1 VDTLRTARNVDGK
14 GFIREQAKAVADA
27 IGDTGLIV
35 VKRDI
40 DVLKWMVGAVIV
52 VVVAV
57 FWQLFSLSSAVTRLD
72 ERVAAF
78 GDRMG
83 RVEGQL
89 GSVVQHL
96 TSVEQQVASAE
107 QAVRAVA
114 ESVSGV
120 ESRLPPRP

>member
-1 VDTLRTARNVDGK
+1 VDTLRTARNVEGK
-14 GFIREQAKAVADA
+14 GFTREQAEAVADA

-57 FWQLFSLSSAVTRLD
+57 FWQLFSLSSVVTRLD
-72 ERVAAF
+72 ERIAAF